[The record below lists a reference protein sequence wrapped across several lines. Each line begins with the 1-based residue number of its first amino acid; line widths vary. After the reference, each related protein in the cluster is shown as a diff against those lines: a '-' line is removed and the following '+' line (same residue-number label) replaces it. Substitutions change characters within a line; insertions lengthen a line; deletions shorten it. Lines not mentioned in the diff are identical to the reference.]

1 MTPKQ
6 VVEFAKENGALMVD
20 FKFMDFVGIWQH
32 FSVPMSEFGEDTFKR
47 DRVLTVR
54 PSVAGSRFTPLT

>member
-20 FKFMDFVGIWQH
+20 YKFMDFVGTWQH
-32 FSVPMSEFGEDTFKR
+32 VSVPITEFDEDTFEEKC
-47 DRVLTVR
+47 LTR
-54 PSVAGSRFTPLT
+54 SVDASISE